1 MKNWESKL
9 KTERELNN
17 TFVVVSNGCRWLC
30 NLINGSYIVKYSG
43 AKLTDVTSAHKI

>member
-9 KTERELNN
+9 KAEKELNN

-30 NLINGSYIVKYSG
+30 NLIGESYVVKYSG
-43 AKLTDVTSAHKI
+43 VKLTSVTSAVKV